1 MTQEN
6 IVKIY
11 LAAYKNLT
19 PDALDEVYKWQWDDV
34 YLLADRIIQEI
45 EPLLDAYEMSE
56 TK

>member
-34 YLLADRIIQEI
+34 YELADRIITEI
-45 EPLLDAYEMSE
+45 DPLLDAYEISE

>member
-11 LAAYKNLT
+11 LAAYEKLN
-19 PDALDEVYKWQWDDV
+19 PDAIDEVFKWQWDDV
-34 YLLADRIIQEI
+34 YILADRIIQEI

>member
-11 LAAYKNLT
+11 LAAYNKLT
-19 PDALDEVYKWQWDDV
+19 PDALDEVFKWQWDDV
-34 YLLADRIIQEI
+34 YILADRIIQEI